1 MEATQEKLPTIHEM
15 TFGDVTI
22 TRAVELVGS
31 VGMTPRQFFP
41 DSTTE
46 VWEENEDW
54 LTPDF
59 LIPSGATTMEH
70 TCRVAMQTW
79 VLRSGGRT
87 ILLDTGIGNHKERP
101 YIPSWSHL
109 DTGYLANLAAVG
121 VAPDDVDIVV
131 NTHLH
136 VDHVGWNTR
145 LDGRTWVPTF
155 KNAEYFMPSEELEF
169 WNPANGHK
177 TVMGPGAQNAFE
189 DSVAPVLAEGLVRPW
204 TRAHRIDENLVLETA
219 PGHTPGSSILRVSSR
234 GEEVLLIGDT
244 LHTPAQIVAPNFSS
258 CFCEDV
264 VQASSTRR
272 KLFAEAADKNILM
285 LAAHFGGHGG
295 FSVQRVGSEFA
306 LAEWAPFER
315 I

>member
-1 MEATQEKLPTIHEM
+1 
-15 TFGDVTI
+15 
-22 TRAVELVGS
+22 
-31 VGMTPRQFFP
+31 
-41 DSTTE
+41 
-46 VWEENEDW
+46 
-54 LTPDF
+54 
-59 LIPSGATTMEH
+59 
-70 TCRVAMQTW
+70 MQTW

-109 DTGYLANLAAVG
+109 DTDIWPISRGWCGA
-121 VAPDDVDIVV
+121 DDVDIVV

-145 LDGRTWVPTF
+145 STAEPGCPLSRTPSISCPARSSSSGIRRTDT
-155 KNAEYFMPSEELEF
+155 KPYGPRCAEP
-169 WNPANGHK
+169 
-177 TVMGPGAQNAFE
+177 FE

-234 GEEVLLIGDT
+234 VRKCSSFGDT

-272 KLFAEAADKNILM
+272 KLF
-285 LAAHFGGHGG
+285 
-295 FSVQRVGSEFA
+295 R
-306 LAEWAPFER
+306 
-315 I
+315 